1 LNKALILL
9 ALSILFPLAV
19 VDARGAEVVERPLEF
34 PRDGGA
40 HRGYGMEWWYT
51 SGHLESTNGRS
62 FGFMS
67 AFFKV
72 EKTPI
77 PIHVC
82 MLGLTDENTGRHYSI
97 SRVDETSAGVIEA
110 LVKGVLLA
118 EPDHPLATKLLAYT
132 DENRARVVFDK
143 PVDLDSSRMS
153 VLFDD
158 CGIEQISREKMDFTQ
173 RLAWNGV
180 ELDLTLIS
188 KKKPM
193 LVGGAG
199 IVEMG
204 TGGLSYYYSFTR
216 LDTSGTLTLD
226 GEKIPVTGLAWFDHQ
241 WGNWQ
246 SSKGYHG
253 WDWFSVQLDNDMDL
267 NLFSFRTEDGKQVNA
282 TATILD
288 GEELIVSRDMRLSA
302 SDSWTNPIT
311 GNTYP
316 INWNIEIPDRDIV
329 LNIVPTIPNQ
339 EMCLAETIGL
349 IWEGSTNLTG
359 SVRGKPVTGT
369 GYTELT
375 GYATIDGRHSRK
387 TRTGNKSRARGPE
400 FGTPSVPQ
408 SGKKWMAN

>member
-1 LNKALILL
+1 MLL
-9 ALSILFPLAV
+9 PLAIR
-19 VDARGAEVVERPLEF
+19 DAHGAEVVERPLEF

-40 HRGYGMEWWYT
+40 HEGYGMEWWYT
-51 SGHLESTNGRS
+51 SGHLESADGRS

-77 PIHVC
+77 PIHC
-82 MLGLTDENTGRHYSI
+82 AMFGITDENTGRHYSI
-97 SRVDETSAGVIEA
+97 SRVDEAGADVVGA
-110 LVKGVLLA
+110 LLKGVLVA

-132 DENRARVVFDK
+132 DKNRARVVLDK
-143 PVDLDSSRMS
+143 PVDLDTARMS
-153 VLFDD
+153 VRFDD
-158 CGIEQISREKMDFTQ
+158 CRIEQISKDKMDFTQ
-173 RLAWNGV
+173 RLAWDDV
-180 ELDLTLIS
+180 ELDLTFIS

-204 TGGLSYYYSFTR
+204 TGGLSYYYSLTR

-226 GEKIPVTGLAWFDHQ
+226 GERIPVSGLSWFDHQ
-241 WGNWQ
+241 WGTWE

-253 WDWFSVQLDNDMDL
+253 WDWFSVQLDNGMDL

-288 GEELIVSRDMRLSA
+288 GEELIVSREMHVSA
-302 SDSWTNPIT
+302 SDSWTNPVT

-316 INWNIEIPDRDIV
+316 INWTIEIPDRSIV
-329 LNIVPTIPNQ
+329 LKIVPTIPNQ
-339 EMCLAETIGL
+339 EMCLVETIGL
-349 IWEGSTNLTG
+349 IWERSTNVTG
-359 SVRGKPVTGT
+359 TVRGKPVTGT

-375 GYATIDGRHSRK
+375 GYAK
-387 TRTGNKSRARGPE
+387 TH
-400 FGTPSVPQ
+400 
-408 SGKKWMAN
+408 

>member
-1 LNKALILL
+1 MNKALVILALPILL
-9 ALSILFPLAV
+9 PWAV
-19 VDARGAEVVERPLEF
+19 RDTGGAEVIERPLEF

-40 HRGYGMEWWYT
+40 HQGYAMEWWYT
-51 SGHLESTNGRS
+51 NGHLKSTDGRS

-77 PIHVC
+77 PVHCC
-82 MLGLTDENTGRHYSI
+82 MLGLTDEDTGRHYSI
-97 SRVDETSAGVIEA
+97 SRIDKTGAAVVEN
-110 LVKGVLLA
+110 LLKVA
-118 EPDHPLATKLLAYT
+118 RLADPDHPLATRLLAYA
-132 DENRARVVFDK
+132 DKNRARIVLGK
-143 PVDLDSSRMS
+143 PVDLDTSRMS

-158 CGIEQISREKMDFTQ
+158 CAIEQISNDKMDFRQ

-204 TGGLSYYYSFTR
+204 TGGPSYYYSLTR
-216 LDTSGTLTLD
+216 LDASGTLSLD
-226 GEKIPVTGLAWFDHQ
+226 GEKIPVSGLAWFDHQ
-241 WGNWQ
+241 WGSWE
-246 SSKGYHG
+246 SSKGYRG
-253 WDWFSVQLDNDMDL
+253 WDWLSVQLDNGMDL
-267 NLFSFRTEDGKQVNA
+267 NLFSFRGKGDKQVNA

-288 GEELIVSRDMRLSA
+288 GEELIVSRALRLGA
-302 SDSWTNPIT
+302 SDSWTNPVT

-316 INWNIEIPDRDIV
+316 INWTVDIPECDIV
-329 LNIVPTIPNQ
+329 LKIVPTIRNQ

-349 IWEGSTNLTG
+349 IWEGSTTVTG

-375 GYATIDGRHSRK
+375 GYAKTPGRHSRRGEK
-387 TRTGNKSRARGPE
+387 TCLEHSEN
-400 FGTPSVPQ
+400 
-408 SGKKWMAN
+408 